1 MVSVAEGRRGR
12 PRHGRPTNAGLGMTG
27 LTGERRHD
35 TRRRVRATAGAAA
48 LGVLLPLG
56 LAACAGG
63 EPPPSRFVA
72 APTPATPSPDP
83 PAAPLN
89 LAVTPDD
96 GADGLPISTEIGTEV
111 TGGEITE
118 VTLRAAG
125 GGRVE
130 GDLRADATSWVPA
143 RPLAPSTSY
152 TAEVTA
158 AGAGG
163 TTATERIAFTTMA
176 APARRTGTGLYMF
189 DGGEYGVAMPV
200 VVEFVEPV
208 PEEARAGVQRRLF
221 VTTDPPQPGVWHW
234 VPSGSQVF
242 YRAREYW
249 RPGTEI
255 SVRVALDGHPTGDG
269 RYGDTDRTATATIG
283 DELIMEVDNETK
295 HMYVYSGGELLREM
309 PVSLGKPSTPSS
321 YGTMVVMSKETET
334 VFDTFAEL
342 GPDEGYRIDISY
354 ALRLTWQG
362 EFIHAAPWSVADQGV
377 RNVSHGCV
385 NLSWDNA
392 EWLFGR
398 TKVGDPVTVR
408 DTERGLDDGNGW
420 TAWDMTWEEY
430 VEGSALPVPEEL
442 LAPPVTGAVAS

>member
-1 MVSVAEGRRGR
+1 VGIA
-12 PRHGRPTNAGLGMTG
+12 
-27 LTGERRHD
+27 
-35 TRRRVRATAGAAA
+35 AGAAA
-48 LGVLLPLG
+48 LGVLLPLALG
-56 LAACAGG
+56 ACGGG
-63 EPPPSRFVA
+63 EPPRVVA
-72 APTPATPSPDP
+72 APTATAGPSPGP
-83 PAAPLN
+83 PAAPIS

-118 VTLRAAG
+118 VTLTAAG

-130 GDLRADATSWVPA
+130 GDLRADGTSWVPA
-143 RPLAPSTSY
+143 RPLAPSTRY
-152 TAEVTA
+152 TAEITAVGAAGETTA
-158 AGAGG
+158 A
-163 TTATERIAFTTMA
+163 TSFTTMA

-234 VPSGSQVF
+234 VPNGSQVF
-242 YRAREYW
+242 YRAREFW

-255 SVRVALDGHPTGDG
+255 SVRVALDGHPTGNG
-269 RYGDTDRTATATIG
+269 RYGDIDRTATATIG
-283 DELIMEVDNETK
+283 DELIMEIDNAAK
-295 HMYVYSGGELLREM
+295 QMSVYSGGELLRKM

-342 GPDEGYRIDISY
+342 GPDDGYRIDISY
-354 ALRLTWQG
+354 AQRLTWQG

-392 EWLFGR
+392 EWLFSR

-408 DTERGLDDGNGW
+408 GTERGLDDGNGW

-430 VEGSALPVPEEL
+430 VEGSALPVPREL
-442 LAPPVTGAVAS
+442 LAPPVTGAVPT